1 MHLQRSGSTVWLVK
15 ENDEEIRL
23 KDLSPQERAETL
35 DGLVHDA
42 KAAEASAINNSG
54 EAAQVAYLLD
64 EDAPDM
70 PLLAVAGNPFDGLTV
85 YAGFRDGDHRE
96 AFTDE
101 HLDGSTWWYPQVAD
115 ANGAG
120 R

>member
-1 MHLQRSGSTVWLVK
+1 MHLQRRRFTVWVIK
-15 ENDEEIRL
+15 DTHEELRL
-23 KDLSPQERAETL
+23 KDLSPGERAEIL
-35 DGLVHDA
+35 DELVHDA
-42 KAAEASAINNSG
+42 KAAEASTINNSG
-54 EAAQVAYLLD
+54 EAAQIAYLLD
-64 EDAPDM
+64 EDAPAM
-70 PLLAVAGNPFDGLTV
+70 PLLAVAGDPFDGLTV

-101 HLDGSTWWYPQVAD
+101 HLDGSTWWYPQVVD